1 MVVSKCGF
9 SPTAQ
14 QRAQMGFRSEALR
27 RAAIVILQHAA
38 ESLAADNFAFSLT
51 NVVGRREETN
61 TPEIAC
67 PTSTPIPVNHYG
79 GDAGLLRLRVG
90 RCLQVLRAL
99 GHPYYGELYLRSDS
113 NCFRT

>member
-51 NVVGRREETN
+51 NVVGWSEEAAHQRTF
-61 TPEIAC
+61 TPLSRPDEEMA
-67 PTSTPIPVNHYG
+67 G
-79 GDAGLLRLRVG
+79 GR
-90 RCLQVLRAL
+90 
-99 GHPYYGELYLRSDS
+99 
-113 NCFRT
+113 